1 MMKIKTAESVDKD
14 EGTYFVQTLIL
25 STCKFP
31 GS

>member
-1 MMKIKTAESVDKD
+1 MMKIKIAGNVDEN
-14 EGTYFVQTLIL
+14 EGMYFVQTLIL